1 MARYVTK
8 VRTPRSVED
17 AFAYM
22 ADLRNFA
29 EWDPGVTAAS
39 LVEGDGPGPDSA
51 FAVTVKSPGRDL
63 TLRYVIVEHSPP
75 GFVRAVAED
84 RFLTSDD
91 RITVEADGDQTLVT
105 YQADLTLNG
114 VLGLA
119 DPLLRLA
126 FGRIGDRAAAGLRT
140 ALDGVEVT

>member
-1 MARYVTK
+1 MYLW
-8 VRTPRSVED
+8 
-17 AFAYM
+17 
-22 ADLRNFA
+22 LRL
-29 EWDPGVTAAS
+29 GVGWQLGETSTRAA
-39 LVEGDGPGPDSA
+39 
-51 FAVTVKSPGRDL
+51 T
-63 TLRYVIVEHSPP
+63 
-75 GFVRAVAED
+75 ED

-126 FGRIGDRAAAGLRT
+126 FGRIGDRAAVGLRT
-140 ALDGVEVT
+140 ALGGVEVT

>member
-91 RITVEADGDQTLVT
+91 RITVEVT
-105 YQADLTLNG
+105 
-114 VLGLA
+114 
-119 DPLLRLA
+119 
-126 FGRIGDRAAAGLRT
+126 
-140 ALDGVEVT
+140 

>member
-29 EWDPGVTAAS
+29 EWDPGVTAAVQ
-39 LVEGDGPGPDSA
+39 VEGDGPGPDSE
-51 FAVTVKSPGRDL
+51 FDVTVKSPGRDL
-63 TLRYVIVEHSPP
+63 TLRYVVVEHSPP

-91 RITVEADGDQTLVT
+91 RITVEADGEQTLVT

-114 VLGLA
+114 FLGIA

-140 ALDGVEVT
+140 ALDGVEVA